1 MLSIEKSVQMKK
13 RHKFYWAI
21 LRPLATLFVKIRLG
35 YSCEVAKNLPE
46 QYFVLS
52 NHVTDYDPIL
62 VGASFPKQMYYIA
75 SEHIARWKLV
85 YSFLRHTLA
94 PIIRYKGAPATVAI
108 MEAMRLVKKG
118 ANVCMFAE
126 GVRTWDGCT
135 CDIAPAT
142 AKLVKS
148 MKCGLV
154 TYKITGG
161 YFTSPMWS
169 GASVRRGKIHG
180 APVNVYTKEQL
191 AEMSVEEIYNVM
203 IRDLSEDAYERQL
216 ADPIPYKGKNLAKGL
231 ENLMFI
237 CPSCGKKDTF
247 VSEGNQVKCKE
258 CGVTYTYDEYGLLQG
273 APYKT
278 LKEFSDWQ
286 KQEIRKD
293 IENGVVYTAGF
304 GIVKTV
310 KNHEET
316 PVSEGEIHI
325 SAEEIVC
332 GELKVQMSD
341 ITDLAMHGQRAI
353 VFSVNKDYYELI
365 PEEGNNSLKFFLY
378 YELLKEVK

>member
-1 MLSIEKSVQMKK
+1 MKK
-13 RHKFYWAI
+13 RHKVYWTI
-21 LRPLATLFVKIRLG
+21 LRPFATIFVKIKLG
-35 YSCEVAKNLPE
+35 YKHKVAKELPE
-46 QYFVLS
+46 QYLVLS
-52 NHVTDYDPIL
+52 NHATDYDPIL
-62 VGASFPKQMYYIA
+62 VGASFPRQMYYIA
-75 SEHIARWKLV
+75 SEHIARWKV
-85 YSFLRHTLA
+85 AYFFLKHLFA

-108 MEAMRLVKKG
+108 MEAMRIMKKG
-118 ANVCMFAE
+118 GNVCMFAE

-169 GASVRRGKIHG
+169 GASVRKGKIYG

-191 AEMSVEEIYNVM
+191 AELSVDEIYQLMVN
-203 IRDLSEDAYERQL
+203 DLSEDAYERQL
-216 ADPIPYKGKNLAKGL
+216 ADPIAYKGKNLAKGL

-247 VSEGNQVKCKE
+247 VSEGNQIRCKE
-258 CGVTYTYDEYGLLQG
+258 CEATYTYDEYGMLQD

-278 LKEFSDWQ
+278 LKEVMAWQ
-286 KQEIRKD
+286 KEEIRKD
-293 IENGVVYTAGF
+293 IENGVAYNADGGT
-304 GIVKTV
+304 VKAV

-316 PVSEGEIHI
+316 LLSEGKIRI
-325 SAEEIVC
+325 SKEELAC
-332 GELKVQMSD
+332 GDFKVAMKD
-341 ITDLAMHGQRAI
+341 ITDLAMHGQKAI
-353 VFSVNKDYYELI
+353 VFSVNKDYYEMI
-365 PEEGNNSLKFFLY
+365 PAEGFNSLKFFLY
-378 YELLKEVK
+378 YEELKNSK